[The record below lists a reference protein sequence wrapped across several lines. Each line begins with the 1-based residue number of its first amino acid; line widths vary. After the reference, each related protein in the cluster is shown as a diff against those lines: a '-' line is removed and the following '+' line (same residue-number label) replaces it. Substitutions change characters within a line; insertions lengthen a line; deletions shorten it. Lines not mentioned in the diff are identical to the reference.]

1 MVILKAKDLLEQL
14 LELRETDL
22 AFNQREVK
30 VDIGN
35 SNSELDI
42 IGMDI
47 SQPNNIILIL
57 TTD

>member
-22 AFNQREVK
+22 GFDLREIK

-42 IGMDI
+42 IGIDI

>member
-22 AFNQREVK
+22 GFDFREIK

-35 SNSELDI
+35 SNSDLDVIGLDLSINNKI
-42 IGMDI
+42 I
-47 SQPNNIILIL
+47 IL

>member
-14 LELRETDL
+14 LELKETDL
-22 AFNQREVK
+22 AFTQREVK
-30 VDIGN
+30 VNIGN

-42 IGMDI
+42 IGIDI

>member
-14 LELRETDL
+14 LELKETDL

-30 VDIGN
+30 VNIGN

>member
-14 LELRETDL
+14 LELREADL
-22 AFNQREVK
+22 GFDLREIK

-35 SNSELDI
+35 SNSDLDVIGLDLSINNKI
-42 IGMDI
+42 I
-47 SQPNNIILIL
+47 IL

>member
-14 LELRETDL
+14 LELKETDL

>member
-1 MVILKAKDLLEQL
+1 MVIFKAKDLLEQL

-22 AFNQREVK
+22 GFDLREIK

-35 SNSELDI
+35 SNSDLDVIGLDLSINNKI
-42 IGMDI
+42 I
-47 SQPNNIILIL
+47 IL